1 MEKRVGVEL
10 RIEDGVEK
18 RVTTKALTIA
28 MMHNYFQDSVGT
40 EELYLAR
47 FHDFFFIETTHT
59 CMIIGPPPY
68 CVRPGVFH
76 ELNIS
81 TIIDHFVV
89 DRMHS
94 LDRS

>member
-47 FHDFFFIETTHT
+47 FHDLFFYRDNTYLHDN
-59 CMIIGPPPY
+59 
-68 CVRPGVFH
+68 RPATLLCKARRFP
-76 ELNIS
+76 
-81 TIIDHFVV
+81 
-89 DRMHS
+89 
-94 LDRS
+94 